1 MRSAR
6 LVESTAHARAPRK
19 NGSGSGTA
27 HQGLAT
33 RIYARGP
40 LVSDPFKPA
49 ATLAEAVQ
57 LGGAPPLSQYDATA
71 LLEAFPLDLA
81 TGCHG
86 GPRKRSAR
94 AEPLGANRARM
105 WLSARRSLLLGVWP
119 WSRLQ
124 E

>member
-1 MRSAR
+1 MRVRREEMA
-6 LVESTAHARAPRK
+6 VEVAPRTK
-19 NGSGSGTA
+19 A
-27 HQGLAT
+27 LAT
-33 RIYARGP
+33 KFYARGP

-94 AEPLGANRARM
+94 AEPLGANRAC
-105 WLSARRSLLLGVWP
+105 LA
-119 WSRLQ
+119 
-124 E
+124 